1 MPPVPADPRPP
12 VTVIFWH
19 VGGAVFLAR
28 WVFRDPAMDMRVLVF
43 GAVLPDLIDK
53 PIGSVLFTGYY
64 GTGRIY
70 AHTLLFAA
78 VMLALVMAATR
89 RGSAARKRWMALPIG
104 VLFHLLLDMP
114 IDAETLWWPALGLE
128 FPSFAEGQLADLIV
142 YLLKSPVVV
151 IQELLGLGYL
161 IALYRK
167 TELAEPTN
175 RKELV
180 ETGRLSQ

>member
-1 MPPVPADPRPP
+1 M
-12 VTVIFWH
+12 IFWH
-19 VGGAVFLAR
+19 IGGAVFLAR

-53 PIGSVLFTGYY
+53 PIGSVLFTGHF

-78 VMLALVMAATR
+78 LMLMLVMVATE
-89 RGSAARKRWMALPIG
+89 RGTPTRKRWMAMPIG

-114 IDAETLWWPALGLE
+114 LDPETLWWPVLGAT
-128 FPSFAEGQLADLIV
+128 FPAFAEGQLVDLIV
-142 YLLKSPVVV
+142 YLLKSPLVV
-151 IQELLGLGYL
+151 IQELIGLAYL

-167 TELAEPTN
+167 ADLSEPER
-175 RKELV
+175 RKELAT
-180 ETGRLSQ
+180 TGRLR